1 MPEFQELFGKMVILN
16 LSQQV
21 KSHLIIYNILSFCV
35 KDSKRCANTTSCVMF
50 DI

>member
-1 MPEFQELFGKMVILN
+1 MPKFRELFGKMVILN

-21 KSHLIIYNILSFCV
+21 NSHLVIYSILSFSV
-35 KDSKRCANTTSCVMF
+35 KDSKRCANTTGCVMF

>member
-1 MPEFQELFGKMVILN
+1 MPKFRELFGKMVILN

-21 KSHLIIYNILSFCV
+21 NSHFVIYSIFSFSV
-35 KDSKRCANTTSCVMF
+35 KDSKRCANTTGCVMF